1 MRKLLTIAGLA
12 AAATALVGPSLAV
25 AQPYHHHNHY
35 RQHRYYDGCRAHQR
49 DNANTG
55 TVLGAIGGGL
65 IGNSV
70 SGHGSK
76 FGGTL
81 IGAGVG
87 AVAGHQ
93 IAKHNSPC

>member
-1 MRKLLTIAGLA
+1 MRKPLTIAGM
-12 AAATALVGPSLAV
+12 AAATVALVGPSLAD
-25 AQPYHHHNHY
+25 AYPYHHP
-35 RQHRYYDGCRAHQR
+35 HRYYRHYDRCAAHHR
-49 DNANTG
+49 HAANTG

-70 SGHGSK
+70 AGHGSK

>member
-1 MRKLLTIAGLA
+1 MRRLMTIAGTA
-12 AAATALVGPSLAV
+12 AAGLALVAAPGLAQ
-25 AQPYHHHNHY
+25 AQHYHHHHY
-35 RQHRYYDGCRAHQR
+35 RHYGYYNGCQARQR
-49 DNANTG
+49 HDANTG

-65 IGNSV
+65 IGHSV
-70 SGHGSK
+70 AGHGSK